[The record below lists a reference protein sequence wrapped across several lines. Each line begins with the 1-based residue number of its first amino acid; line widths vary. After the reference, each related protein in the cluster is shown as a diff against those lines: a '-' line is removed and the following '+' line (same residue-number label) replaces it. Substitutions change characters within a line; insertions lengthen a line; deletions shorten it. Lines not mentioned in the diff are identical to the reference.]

1 MKLRSACVVA
11 LSLALA
17 SCASETANSNV
28 GSVQLTLLVGDTN
41 IDRLEF
47 TISGGP
53 LVDPLTGI
61 LAVDDTKT
69 PPVWSLIADVP
80 VGTGYTVVL
89 NAKDDAG
96 EVICTG
102 SAVFDIIEGQTTKL
116 NLVLLCDVTPDF
128 PTGDLE
134 IDATFEIIDD
144 NICPIVHYSIVLP
157 TSIPEGT
164 SAVAQVLA
172 SDPDG
177 PGVTVSWSAGGGS
190 FGNAGA
196 ANTTYSCGTATGAQT
211 LTAIVSDGDVDC
223 DKTVELAVTC
233 EGGGSFC
240 GDGTVDAGETCD
252 DAGESATCDA
262 DCTAAE
268 CGDGTTNTSASE
280 ECDTEGESATCDDD
294 CTVVCCG
301 DGNVNEAAAETC
313 DDAGESAT
321 CDNDC
326 TAAACGDGTTNT
338 TAGEGCDDGNTDAGD
353 GCSPTC
359 IPEGC
364 GNGVIDAGETC
375 DDSGESATCDV
386 DCTAAECGDGTTNAT
401 AGEACDT
408 AGESA
413 TCDDDCSAVA
423 CGDGNL
429 NTAAGEGCD
438 DGNTDAGDGC
448 SPTCVPEGCGNGII
462 DAGETCD
469 DAGESATCDVDC
481 TVAECGDGTTN
492 ATANEACDDS
502 GESAT
507 CDDDCSPVA
516 CGDGTTNLTAGE
528 ECDDGNATDGDGCS
542 ANCTVEST
550 VPDPVTVVIDLVCPT
565 TIGLDVDV
573 AVALT
578 VTPAADY
585 IGGEATMTTID
596 LVATQQS
603 LGISLAAEISEAS
616 WTVDVANA
624 SPVSVMH
631 TETFDPPL
639 AIDVINDNVV
649 DGGSEDALI
658 TPNAAAT
665 SVSYGLSSV
674 GLIVLVAGSPLPVSC
689 PVDAGAPTADFN
701 VTPGETGSDG
711 ACDNETDAATLES
724 LMIGDATGAQAVR
737 AAGQACAVEF
747 VDGQAVIGPCFALL
761 GAALGPDATPEA
773 IEALIGCFAECVGDA
788 TGFSDECSACYG
800 GSSTCGARNCA
811 TPCTCLGLPSGCDES
826 ARAACDACVN
836 DNCTPAFNEC
846 SGIDGTL

>member
-1 MKLRSACVVA
+1 MKLRIAGVVA
-11 LSLALA
+11 LSLLLA
-17 SCASETANSNV
+17 SCASGTANSNV

-47 TISGGP
+47 TISGGA
-53 LVDPLTGI
+53 LSNPLTGI

-89 NAKDDAG
+89 NAKNDAG

-102 SAVFDIIEGQTTKL
+102 SAVFDIVEGQTTKL

-134 IDATFEIIDD
+134 IDATFEIVDD

-164 SAVAQVLA
+164 IAVAQVLA

-177 PGVTVSWSAGGGS
+177 IGVTVSWSAGGGS
-190 FGNAGA
+190 FGDASA
-196 ANTTYSCGTATGAQT
+196 ATTTYSCGAATGTQT

-240 GDGTVDAGETCD
+240 GDGAVDAGETCD

-268 CGDGTTNTSASE
+268 CGDGTTNISANE
-280 ECDTEGESATCDDD
+280 ECDTEGQSASCDDD
-294 CTVVCCG
+294 CTVICCG
-301 DGNVNEAAAETC
+301 DGNVNESAAETC

-326 TAAACGDGTTNT
+326 TEATCGDGTKNT
-338 TAGEGCDDGNTDAGD
+338 TAGEGCDDGNTAAGD

-359 IPEGC
+359 VPEGC
-364 GNGVIDAGETC
+364 GNGIIDSGETC

-401 AGEACDT
+401 ATEACDT

-423 CGDGNL
+423 CGDGNV
-429 NTAAGEGCD
+429 NT
-438 DGNTDAGDGC
+438 
-448 SPTCVPEGCGNGII
+448 
-462 DAGETCD
+462 
-469 DAGESATCDVDC
+469 
-481 TVAECGDGTTN
+481 
-492 ATANEACDDS
+492 
-502 GESAT
+502 
-507 CDDDCSPVA
+507 
-516 CGDGTTNLTAGE
+516 TAGE
-528 ECDDGNATDGDGCS
+528 ECDDGNTADGDGCS
-542 ANCTVEST
+542 ANCTVES
-550 VPDPVTVVIDLVCPT
+550 
-565 TIGLDVDV
+565 
-573 AVALT
+573 
-578 VTPAADY
+578 
-585 IGGEATMTTID
+585 
-596 LVATQQS
+596 
-603 LGISLAAEISEAS
+603 
-616 WTVDVANA
+616 
-624 SPVSVMH
+624 
-631 TETFDPPL
+631 
-639 AIDVINDNVV
+639 
-649 DGGSEDALI
+649 
-658 TPNAAAT
+658 
-665 SVSYGLSSV
+665 
-674 GLIVLVAGSPLPVSC
+674 
-689 PVDAGAPTADFN
+689 
-701 VTPGETGSDG
+701 GSDG
-711 ACDNETDAATLES
+711 TCDNETDAATLES

-747 VDGQAVIGPCFALL
+747 VDGQAVIGPCFVLL

-773 IEALIGCFAECVGDA
+773 IEALEGCFADCVGDA

-800 GSSTCGARNCA
+800 ESSTCGARNCA
-811 TPCTCLGLPSGCDES
+811 TPCTCLGLPSGCEE
-826 ARAACDACVN
+826 AAAAACDTCVN